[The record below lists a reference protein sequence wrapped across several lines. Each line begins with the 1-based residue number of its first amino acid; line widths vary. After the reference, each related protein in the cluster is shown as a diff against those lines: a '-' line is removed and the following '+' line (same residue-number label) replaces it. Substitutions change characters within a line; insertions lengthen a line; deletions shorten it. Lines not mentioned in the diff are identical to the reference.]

1 MNSTIKYIV
10 SAIVFIL
17 LQCLVLN
24 NINLFNAIHPLLY
37 IYLIIY
43 FPIINNRFIF
53 ILLSFLYGL
62 TIDIFCD
69 SAGIHAAACVS
80 LAYFRPVFLKLFFG
94 MTYIH
99 QVVKFKNIDIKQ
111 NILYISSLTIF
122 HHFVLFFIEVFDSS
136 KLILVFEKTFFTS
149 IFTISLVLLLNLVL
163 KNKWESLYYQF

>member
-163 KNKWESLYYQF
+163 KNK

>member
-1 MNSTIKYIV
+1 MNKILKNIG
-10 SAIVFIL
+10 SAIGFIL

-24 NINLFNAIHPLLY
+24 NIDFLNAVNPLLY

-43 FPIINNRFIF
+43 FPIINNRFLF

-62 TIDIFCD
+62 TIDFFCD

-80 LAYFRPVFLKLFFG
+80 LAYFRPIFLKLFFG
-94 MTYIH
+94 MTYVH
-99 QVVKFKNIDIKQ
+99 QVVKFENIDIKQ

-163 KNKWESLYYQF
+163 KNK

>member
-1 MNSTIKYIV
+1 MNNTLRYIAL
-10 SAIVFIL
+10 AIGFIL
-17 LQCLVLN
+17 LQCLILN
-24 NINLFNAIHPLLY
+24 NVNLFNAIHPLLY

-43 FPIINNRFIF
+43 FPVINNRFIF

-111 NILYISSLTIF
+111 NIFYVSSLTVF
-122 HHFVLFFIEVFDSS
+122 HHYVLFFIEVFDSS
-136 KLILVFEKTFFTS
+136 KLFLVFEKTFFTS
-149 IFTISLVLLLNLVL
+149 IFTIILVLLLNIFL
-163 KNKWESLYYQF
+163 KKK